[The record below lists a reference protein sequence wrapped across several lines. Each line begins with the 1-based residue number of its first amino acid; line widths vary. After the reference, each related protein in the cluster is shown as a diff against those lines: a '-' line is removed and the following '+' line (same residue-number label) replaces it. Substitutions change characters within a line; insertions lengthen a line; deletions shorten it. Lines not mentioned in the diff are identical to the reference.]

1 MNLRDLKYICAVADL
16 KHFGRA
22 AEYCN
27 ISQPTL
33 SGQIK
38 KLENELGVTLFERNY
53 KVIRVTEI
61 GEKVVSLAR
70 QANLAAD
77 QINKVAIAAQDP
89 LSGSI
94 SIGLIP
100 TIAPYLIP
108 LFAKKLRKSM
118 TKMTIRYVEDIT
130 DRLVDN
136 IIHGKLDMAVLAT
149 SPAEETL
156 TSIELFSEPFWLLYP
171 KNHPLSKINNIQ
183 MEDVDQEDLLL
194 LAEGHCFRDQAL
206 SICKS
211 PQSTQQQFLQATS
224 LETLIN
230 LVISGQGITLIP
242 ELAIRNKWNSKS
254 EIIKTKINEKSAQ
267 RKVYLTFRKEFSRL
281 QIIDAIT
288 EIIRNSLPET
298 VATSCS

>member
-1 MNLRDLKYICAVADL
+1 MN
-16 KHFGRA
+16 
-22 AEYCN
+22 
-27 ISQPTL
+27 
-33 SGQIK
+33 
-38 KLENELGVTLFERNY
+38 
-53 KVIRVTEI
+53 
-61 GEKVVSLAR
+61 
-70 QANLAAD
+70 
-77 QINKVAIAAQDP
+77 
-89 LSGSI
+89 
-94 SIGLIP
+94 
-100 TIAPYLIP
+100 
-108 LFAKKLRKSM
+108 
-118 TKMTIRYVEDIT
+118 IRYVEDIT
-130 DRLVDN
+130 DRLVDS
-136 IIHGKLDMAVLAT
+136 IIRGKLDMAVLAT
-149 SPAEETL
+149 SPAEEAL

-183 MEDVDQEDLLL
+183 MEDLDQEDLLL

-242 ELAIRNKWNSKS
+242 ALAIRNKWNSKS
-254 EIIKTKINEKSAQ
+254 EIIKTKINEKSAH

-281 QIIDAIT
+281 QVIDALT

>member
-53 KVIRVTEI
+53 KVIQVTEI

-77 QINKVAIAAQDP
+77 KINKVAIAAQDP

-118 TKMTIRYVEDIT
+118 TKMNIRYVEDIT
-130 DRLVDN
+130 DLLVDI

-149 SPAEETL
+149 SPAEEAL

-183 MEDVDQEDLLL
+183 MEDLDQEDLLL

-242 ELAIRNKWNSKS
+242 ALAIRNKWNSKS
-254 EIIKTKINEKSAQ
+254 EIIKTKINEKSAH

-281 QIIDAIT
+281 QVIDALT

>member
-53 KVIRVTEI
+53 KVIQVTEI

-77 QINKVAIAAQDP
+77 KINKVAIAAQDP

-136 IIHGKLDMAVLAT
+136 IINGKLDMAVLAT
-149 SPAEETL
+149 SPVEEAL

-242 ELAIRNKWNSKS
+242 ALAIRNKWNSKS
-254 EIIKTKINEKSAQ
+254 EIIKTKINEKSAH

-281 QIIDAIT
+281 QVIDALT

>member
-53 KVIRVTEI
+53 KVIRITEI

-77 QINKVAIAAQDP
+77 KINKVAIAAQDP

-130 DRLVDN
+130 DRLVDR
-136 IIHGKLDMAVLAT
+136 IINGKLDMAVLAT
-149 SPAEETL
+149 SPAEEAL

-183 MEDVDQEDLLL
+183 MKDLDQEDLLL

-242 ELAIRNKWNSKS
+242 ALAIRNKWNSKS
-254 EIIKTKINEKSAQ
+254 EIIKTKINEKSAH

-281 QIIDAIT
+281 QVIDALT

>member
-38 KLENELGVTLFERNY
+38 KLENELGITLFERNY
-53 KVIRVTEI
+53 KVIRITEI

-77 QINKVAIAAQDP
+77 KINKVAIAAQDP

-130 DRLVDN
+130 DRLVDR
-136 IIHGKLDMAVLAT
+136 IINGKLDMAVLAT
-149 SPAEETL
+149 SPAEEAL

-183 MEDVDQEDLLL
+183 MKDLDQEDLLL

-242 ELAIRNKWNSKS
+242 ALAIRNKWNSKS
-254 EIIKTKINEKSAQ
+254 EIIKTKINEKSAH

-281 QIIDAIT
+281 QVIDALT

>member
-242 ELAIRNKWNSKS
+242 ALAIRNKWNSKS

-281 QIIDAIT
+281 QIIDALT

>member
-53 KVIRVTEI
+53 KVIQVTEI

-77 QINKVAIAAQDP
+77 KINKVAIAAQDP

-118 TKMTIRYVEDIT
+118 TKMNIRYVEDIT
-130 DRLVDN
+130 DRLVDS

-149 SPAEETL
+149 SPAEEAL

-171 KNHPLSKINNIQ
+171 KNHPLSKLNNIQ
-183 MEDVDQEDLLL
+183 MEDLDQEDLLL

-242 ELAIRNKWNSKS
+242 ALAIRNKWNSKS
-254 EIIKTKINEKSAQ
+254 EIIKTKINEKSAH

-281 QIIDAIT
+281 QVIDALT

>member
-53 KVIRVTEI
+53 KGIQVTEI
-61 GEKVVSLAR
+61 GEKIVSLAR

-77 QINKVAIAAQDP
+77 KINKVAIAAQDP

-118 TKMTIRYVEDIT
+118 AKMTISYVEDIT

-136 IIHGKLDMAVLAT
+136 IINGKLDMAVLAT
-149 SPAEETL
+149 SPAEEAL

-183 MEDVDQEDLLL
+183 MEDLDQEDLML

-211 PQSTQQQFLQATS
+211 PQNTQQQFLQATS

-242 ELAIRNKWNSKS
+242 ALAIRNKWNSKS
-254 EIIKTKINEKSAQ
+254 EIIKTKINEKSAH
-267 RKVYLTFRKEFSRL
+267 RKVYLTFRKGFPRL
-281 QIIDAIT
+281 QVIDALT

>member
-53 KVIRVTEI
+53 KVIQVTEI

-77 QINKVAIAAQDP
+77 KINKVAIAAQDP

-108 LFAKKLRKSM
+108 LFAKKLRKCM
-118 TKMTIRYVEDIT
+118 TKMNIRYVEDIT
-130 DRLVDN
+130 DRLVDS

-149 SPAEETL
+149 SPTEEAL

-183 MEDVDQEDLLL
+183 MEDLDQEDLLL

-242 ELAIRNKWNSKS
+242 ALAIRNKWNSKS
-254 EIIKTKINEKSAQ
+254 EIIKTKINEKSAH

-281 QIIDAIT
+281 QVIDALT

>member
-53 KVIRVTEI
+53 KVIQVTEI

-77 QINKVAIAAQDP
+77 KINKVAIAAQDP

-118 TKMTIRYVEDIT
+118 TKMNIRYVEDIT
-130 DRLVDN
+130 DRLVDS

-149 SPAEETL
+149 SPAEEAL

-171 KNHPLSKINNIQ
+171 KNHPLSNINNIQ
-183 MEDVDQEDLLL
+183 MEDLDQEDLLL

-242 ELAIRNKWNSKS
+242 ALAIRNKWNSKS
-254 EIIKTKINEKSAQ
+254 EIIKTKINEKSAH

-281 QIIDAIT
+281 QVIDALT

>member
-61 GEKVVSLAR
+61 GEKVISLAR

-149 SPAEETL
+149 SPVEETL

-242 ELAIRNKWNSKS
+242 ALAIRNKWNSKS

-267 RKVYLTFRKEFSRL
+267 RKVYLTFRKEFPRL
-281 QIIDAIT
+281 QIIDALT